1 MRSPGFDLHVTEV
14 AGVCA
19 AAGGEDGACGLS
31 CAEVGD
37 AENTPSTRAAANR
50 AQSGFVS
57 SRSAAARRND
67 DVIHAAW
74 STPAA
79 TQAPRRYAPQVLD
92 SEQMTRG
99 AVRVANRRASA
110 IPEGLRY
117 DGLFWKISGRQDS
130 VAFRYARPCRRPA
143 PSCGPDTRVG
153 VSDERCEHHGGD
165 EEYSDA
171 QQDDIEDATHVGDDD
186 SALTPARAAGS
197 LRRERSV
204 ARSGRVA

>member
-1 MRSPGFDLHVTEV
+1 VRSPGFDLHVTEV

-57 SRSAAARRND
+57 SRPAAARRND

-117 DGLFWKISGRQDS
+117 DGLFWKISGRRCGVD
-130 VAFRYARPCRRPA
+130 ARRPA
-143 PSCGPDTRVG
+143 HERCSRGSHRFNRRGHHATRPERATDRSRRSEPAARAG
-153 VSDERCEHHGGD
+153 VSALSSSPTCVASSMSSCCASL
-165 EEYSDA
+165 YS
-171 QQDDIEDATHVGDDD
+171 
-186 SALTPARAAGS
+186 SSPP
-197 LRRERSV
+197 
-204 ARSGRVA
+204 